1 VKAGFFKVGS
11 SALVRD
17 GVMMKRG
24 TEEDQDLRLQRTLE
38 ILQGLEATPLGASR
52 WRVSPEPFW
61 ISAEEMGFFK
71 DLGNHLLAFYEALN
85 TLYRQSARG
94 RLPQWIAQYLDQ
106 GKPSELVVYG
116 RMHRFKTYLPGII
129 RPDLILTE
137 AGPVCTELDSVPGG
151 FGMTACLAQLYSKQG
166 FRMIGGGA
174 GILHG
179 FARMIRDTT
188 GQEHPSL
195 ALVISEESKDYLPE
209 MVWLGETLRKGGFS
223 VYVVEPGRV
232 EFTEHGLFVQTSPNN
247 DGHRIPIHVIYRFF
261 ELFDLKNIP
270 KSELIL
276 YAVKKNLVSLTPPA
290 KAFLEEKL
298 AFALFHHPV
307 LKTFWLEELGKTT
320 CAVLEAIFPRTWL
333 LDPREV
339 PPHAV
344 IPGLKIGDR
353 WVTDW
358 RALGHLSQKERR
370 FVIKPSGFSEL
381 AWGSRG
387 VTVGHDV
394 SEKDWQQIIEEA
406 LGSFYQTPYI
416 LQEFHKGRRVEVS
429 YYDSTDGVIRKMS
442 GRVRLCPYYFGVQGK
457 AELGGI
463 LATVCP
469 LDKKLIHGMTDA
481 VMVPCALREKAND

>member
-1 VKAGFFKVGS
+1 
-11 SALVRD
+11 
-17 GVMMKRG
+17 MMKRG
-24 TEEDQDLRLQRTLE
+24 TEEDQDLQLQRTQE
-38 ILQGLEATPLGASR
+38 VLQGLETTPLSPPR
-52 WRVSPEPFW
+52 WRISPDPFW

-71 DLGNHLLAFYEALN
+71 ELGNHLLAFYQALN
-85 TLYRQSARG
+85 TLYQQSARG
-94 RLPQWIAQYLDQ
+94 RLPLWIAQYLDQ
-106 GKPSELVVYG
+106 GKPPELVSYG
-116 RMHRFKTYLPGII
+116 RMKRFKAYLPGMI

-137 AGPVCTELDSVPGG
+137 AGQVCTELDSVPGG
-151 FGMTACLAQLYSKQG
+151 FGMTACLAQLYSRQG
-166 FRMIGGGA
+166 FGVIGGGD

-179 FARMIRDTT
+179 FAGMIRDVA
-188 GQEHPSL
+188 GQEHPNL
-195 ALVISEESKDYLPE
+195 ALVVSEESRDYLPE
-209 MVWLGETLRKGGFS
+209 MIWLGEALRRDGFS
-223 VYVVEPGRV
+223 VYVVEPGQL
-232 EFTEHGLFVQTSPNN
+232 EFTEQGLFIRASSQN
-247 DGHRIPIHVIYRFF
+247 DDRRIPVHIIYRFF

-276 YAVKKNLVSLTPPA
+276 YTVKKDLASLTPPA

-307 LKTFWLEELGKTT
+307 LKPFWLEELGKITF
-320 CAVLEAIFPRTWL
+320 AVLESIFPRTWI

-344 IPGLKIGDR
+344 IPDLRIGDQ
-353 WVTDW
+353 WITDW
-358 RALGHLSQKERR
+358 RALGHLGQKERR

-394 SEKDWQQIIEEA
+394 SEKDWQWIIEEA
-406 LGSFYQTPYI
+406 LGSFYRTPYI

-429 YYDSTDGVIRKMS
+429 YYDSTDGVIRNMS
-442 GRVRLCPYYFGVQGK
+442 GRVRLCPYYFVVQGK

-481 VMVPCALREKAND
+481 VMVPCALREK